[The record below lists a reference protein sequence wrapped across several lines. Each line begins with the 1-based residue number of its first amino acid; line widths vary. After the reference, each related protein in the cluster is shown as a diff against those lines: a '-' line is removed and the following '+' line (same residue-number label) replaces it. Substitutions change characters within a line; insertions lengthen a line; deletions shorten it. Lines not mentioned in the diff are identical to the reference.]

1 MLSRMDKAR
10 SRIALVAAALV
21 AATVMASTCEA
32 RRAPVSDAGTGCP
45 SILINR
51 PTCLPGDGFD
61 ELNDCAEIEWS
72 RANNCSYRA
81 LPLRAR

>member
-1 MLSRMDKAR
+1 MRRHVDRTR

-21 AATVMASTCEA
+21 AATVASTSEA
-32 RRAPVSDAGTGCP
+32 RRAAVPGAATGCP

-61 ELNDCAEIEWS
+61 EPDDCAEMEWS
-72 RANNCSYRA
+72 RANNCWHRA
-81 LPLRAR
+81 LR

>member
-1 MLSRMDKAR
+1 MRRRIDKAR
-10 SRIALVAAALV
+10 SRIALFAAALV
-21 AATVMASTCEA
+21 AATVMASACEA
-32 RRAPVSDAGTGCP
+32 RRAPISGAGTGCP

-72 RANNCSYRA
+72 RANNCSLYRA
-81 LPLRAR
+81 FR